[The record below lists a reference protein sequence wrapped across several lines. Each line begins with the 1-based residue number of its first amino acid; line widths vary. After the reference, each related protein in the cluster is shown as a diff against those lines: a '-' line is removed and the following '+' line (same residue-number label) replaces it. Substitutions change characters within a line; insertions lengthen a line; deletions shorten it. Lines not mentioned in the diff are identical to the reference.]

1 MPMNN
6 PRIPITTFLF
16 CFVASLIVGSSAVA
30 TDIDGDGYERIL
42 VSLAINGHVVPG
54 AFGTEWTGRLWLYN
68 AASRE
73 VGIAGPRCFSPRC
86 GIYDAGHL
94 GTVNHGPTTNRP
106 EVGLMLMPRSD
117 DAPHLT
123 FSSRLWETT
132 RMGQPRGVDLP
143 IVREG
148 NFFAGPVAFLGVPAD
163 SGVRVALRVYNP
175 WVEPRSSV
183 AGADRV
189 AVEFLDAN
197 GVALATTELTL
208 TVPGNPAE
216 RPDYPGF
223 AAIHDV
229 RAAFPQLAGTDVLH
243 IRVRPVVPGA
253 QYYAMVSV
261 TDNETQTVA
270 IVTAQ

>member
-1 MPMNN
+1 MPVTNRRV
-6 PRIPITTFLF
+6 P
-16 CFVASLIVGSSAVA
+16 VA
-30 TDIDGDGYERIL
+30 TSLLTLMLAFLVGPPAPAADIDGDGYERIL
-42 VSLAINGHVVPG
+42 IPLAINGQTTPG
-54 AFGTEWTGRLWLYN
+54 AFGTQWTGRLWLYN
-68 AASRE
+68 AAPRA
-73 VGIAGPRCFSPRC
+73 VGIAGPRCHSPGC
-86 GIYDAGHL
+86 GIYEAGHMGIL
-94 GTVNHGPTTNRP
+94 GHGPTTSQP
-106 EVGLMLMPRSD
+106 EVGLVLRPRSD

-132 RMGQPRGVDLP
+132 RMGQPRGIDLP

-223 AAIHDV
+223 AAIHDA